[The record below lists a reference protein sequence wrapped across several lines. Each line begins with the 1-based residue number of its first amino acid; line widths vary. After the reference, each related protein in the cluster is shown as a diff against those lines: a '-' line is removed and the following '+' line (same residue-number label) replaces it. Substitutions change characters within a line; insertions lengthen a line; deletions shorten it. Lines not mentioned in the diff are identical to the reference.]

1 MAKKSGSSGKKHYQ
15 GYSYKRPKK
24 PLWMRVVRIIAFV
37 VGITV
42 LILAIIG
49 MVIHWM
55 SYFK

>member
-15 GYSYKRPKK
+15 GYNYKRSKK
-24 PLWMRVVRIIAFV
+24 PLWMRVVRIIALV